1 MTHVEL
7 DAFLA
12 VCRHKNITKAAQ
24 ELFITQSA
32 LSTRIRLLEEEIGC
46 ELLLRHKG
54 KREFSLTAKGWD
66 V

>member
-32 LSTRIRLLEEEIGC
+32 LSTRLKQLEEEIGC
-46 ELLLRHKG
+46 NLLIRQKG
-54 KREFSLTAKGWD
+54 KRETL
-66 V
+66 